1 MAVDAMAVD
10 AMASQSTMQIAI
22 AFVVKQVHDLWNL
35 INCLI
40 AL

>member
-1 MAVDAMAVD
+1 MIITSNHVTK
-10 AMASQSTMQIAI
+10 QTTG
-22 AFVVKQVHDLWNL
+22 AFVVKQVRDLWNL

>member
-1 MAVDAMAVD
+1 MIITSNHV
-10 AMASQSTMQIAI
+10 TKQIAG